1 MIIIRNVAGMKLEIE
16 LTAEEIK
23 ETIAQHATITL
34 KPSSDTTEPKME
46 PKIVALDPRKPEPVR
61 NWKPVRTSRI
71 GVLPQFEKEV
81 LEMYQQGMSCPKIA
95 TVFHV
100 AEPTVR
106 NFLKRRNVHMRTAQ
120 EAQQLRWQEQ
130 TTA

>member
-34 KPSSDTTEPKME
+34 KTDADTTEPKME
-46 PKIVALDPRKPEPVR
+46 PKIVALDPRKPEPAR
-61 NWKPVRTSRI
+61 NWKPVQTTRV

-81 LEMYQQGMSCPKIA
+81 LEMYQQGMSCGKIA

-100 AEPTVR
+100 SEQTVR
-106 NFLKRRNVHMRTAQ
+106 GFLKRRNVQMRTPS
-120 EAQQLRWQEQ
+120 EALRLRWQER